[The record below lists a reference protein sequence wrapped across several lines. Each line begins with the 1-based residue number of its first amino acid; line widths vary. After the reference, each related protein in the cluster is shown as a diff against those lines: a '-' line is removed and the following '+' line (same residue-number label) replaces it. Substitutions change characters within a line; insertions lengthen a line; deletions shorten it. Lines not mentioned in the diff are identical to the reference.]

1 MCFSEWAGLMLLL
14 LVIIS
19 TSLLIIHAKKN
30 VVLDFFF
37 FSESARTQ
45 VWISRY
51 FNSLHAGQVTTEL
64 PCAWVRCG
72 SAALASGDGLGF

>member
-37 FSESARTQ
+37 FLKAPEPKYGYQGTLIPSTPAR
-45 VWISRY
+45 
-51 FNSLHAGQVTTEL
+51 
-64 PCAWVRCG
+64 
-72 SAALASGDGLGF
+72 